1 MVESG
6 GKCAQ
11 GVVKLVSID
20 RALLQMA
27 YASSG
32 IESGA
37 AVQDPLVIE

>member
-1 MVESG
+1 MVESR
-6 GKCAQ
+6 GKCTQ

-32 IESGA
+32 IESCA
-37 AVQDPLVIE
+37 AVQDSLVIE